1 MWRTSFF
8 PMLHFCFYF
17 VVVAVLVLLLLVA
30 LNSWNQAVSLLSVLL
45 EIKSIAKVVHRIQN
59 KARCKALSLPSI
71 KSKSDAGE
79 DNGR

>member
-1 MWRTSFF
+1 
-8 PMLHFCFYF
+8 MLYFCFYF

-30 LNSWNQAVSLLSVLL
+30 LNSWNQTVSLLSVLL